1 LLNAGK
7 QACVCEVHS
16 INFCKRKIRRC
27 AKYMKRTI
35 YNMTEL
41 FPEKCNRERRFLPC
55 YGISQAEREE
65 EEEELPHHTNSQSEV
80 VVFCIE

>member
-7 QACVCEVHS
+7 QACVCEVYS

-41 FPEKCNRERRFLPC
+41 FPRNVITEKEDFFHAMLSVRP
-55 YGISQAEREE
+55 REE